1 MSPAMAARATDRF
14 WDIGDIVKLIEEW
27 EARGMSRILTITLS
41 ALMLAGCADTYNI
54 SAMPKAAA
62 ALQQE
67 TVGCKARWTAKE
79 LRNYSEWQ
87 ACQLT
92 AERGFARTIALTKMD
107 AFEVYA
113 ADMQALA
120 ADRDAHRVTDRE
132 VRSRAN
138 DIQWRFL
145 ADCGCKPTWKPRPAY
160 ANAYANSLFDAAI
173 PVGAMSPGAAGGA
186 VAGR

>member
-1 MSPAMAARATDRF
+1 MN
-14 WDIGDIVKLIEEW
+14 
-27 EARGMSRILTITLS
+27 RILTTTIS
-41 ALMLAGCADTYNI
+41 ALMLAGCADTYNR

-67 TVGCKARWTAKE
+67 TVGCKARWTAKQFKT
-79 LRNYSEWQ
+79 YAEWQ

-92 AERGFARTIALTKMD
+92 AERGFARAIALTKMD

-113 ADMQALA
+113 ADMQTLA

-145 ADCGCKPTWKPRPAY
+145 ADCGCKPGWKPRPAY
-160 ANAYANSLFDAAI
+160 ANAYANSLIEPALPAMI
-173 PVGAMSPGAAGGA
+173 PNTP
-186 VAGR
+186 

>member
-1 MSPAMAARATDRF
+1 MKP
-14 WDIGDIVKLIEEW
+14 
-27 EARGMSRILTITLS
+27 ILTVAIS
-41 ALMLAGCADTYNI
+41 ALMLAGCADTYNR

-67 TVGCKARWTAKE
+67 TVGCKARWTAKQFKT
-79 LRNYSEWQ
+79 YAEWQ

-92 AERGFARTIALTKMD
+92 AERGFARAIALTKMD

-120 ADRDAHRVTDRE
+120 ADRDANRITDRQ

-145 ADCGCKPTWKPRPAY
+145 ADCGCNPKWKSRPAY
-160 ANAYANSLFDAAI
+160 ANAYANALFEPAI
-173 PVGAMSPGAAGGA
+173 PMGAMSPGAAGGA
-186 VAGR
+186 VGGRN

>member
-1 MSPAMAARATDRF
+1 
-14 WDIGDIVKLIEEW
+14 
-27 EARGMSRILTITLS
+27 MSRILTITIS
-41 ALMLAGCADTYNI
+41 ALMLAGCADTYNG
-54 SAMPKAAA
+54 SALPKAAA

-67 TVGCKARWTAKE
+67 TAGCKARWTAKE
-79 LRNYSEWQ
+79 FKTYSEWQ

-120 ADRDAHRVTDRE
+120 ADRDANRVTDRE
-132 VRSRAN
+132 FRSRAN

-145 ADCGCKPTWKPRPAY
+145 ADCGCKPGWKSRPAY
-160 ANAYANSLFDAAI
+160 ANAYANALFEPAI
-173 PVGAMSPGAAGGA
+173 PTGAMSPGAAGGA
-186 VAGR
+186 VAGRQNVPRRLWADSGHCRSGRRVGK

>member
-1 MSPAMAARATDRF
+1 MKP
-14 WDIGDIVKLIEEW
+14 
-27 EARGMSRILTITLS
+27 ILTITVA
-41 ALMLAGCADTYNI
+41 ALTLAGCADTYNR

-62 ALQQE
+62 ALQHE

-79 LRNYSEWQ
+79 FKTYSAWQ

-107 AFEVYA
+107 AFEAYA

-120 ADRDAHRVTDRE
+120 ADRDAKRVTDRQ

-145 ADCGCKPTWKPRPAY
+145 ADCGCRPE
-160 ANAYANSLFDAAI
+160 NARRFTADWASSGGYPPPNDGMPSGNPI
-173 PVGAMSPGAAGGA
+173 HPGPGPQP
-186 VAGR
+186 